1 MSLITCNIQEPRVG
15 WGLVQTNGKTFVCP
29 GWYEVP
35 NGTTR
40 SQIEFKFKP
49 TPKQVQPKVE
59 SNDNSWEVE
68 GSKGAIYKVTLR
80 NDKWDCSCPARQF
93 RRDDCKHIKLKKD
106 EYSLQHAL

>member
-1 MSLITCNIQEPRVG
+1 MKEPRVG
-15 WGLVQTNGKTFVCP
+15 WGLVQTNAKTFVCP

-40 SQIEFKFKP
+40 SQIEFKFKQEVIV
-49 TPKQVQPKVE
+49 KEVQGE
-59 SNDNSWEVE
+59 SKDDSWEVE

-93 RRDDCKHIKLKKD
+93 RRGDCKHIKSIKETELV
-106 EYSLQHAL
+106 